1 MDIFHTSRLDN
12 DNTVYFSVVEK
23 ESERKFSMNKRLLLM
38 LDNYYLCYFSQPNI
52 DFPLTN
58 EYVEKNAKLKVPLQ
72 QINKVVDKHEDK
84 KIIINFWIYEKS
96 KRLEKSWTLKFSND

>member
-1 MDIFHTSRLDN
+1 
-12 DNTVYFSVVEK
+12 
-23 ESERKFSMNKRLLLM
+23 M
-38 LDNYYLCYFSQPNI
+38 LDNYYLCYFSLPNI

-84 KIIINFWIYEKS
+84 KIIINFWIY
-96 KRLEKSWTLKFSND
+96 